1 MRLVPLLAAALL
13 PLSAAE
19 NLESVLAR
27 MDKAAP
33 GFRGMTAQIR
43 KLAFTAVVND
53 TNEEFGSIALLRPKS
68 KDLRMLVE
76 FTRPDPRSVT
86 FAGRKLQIFYPKI
99 NTVQEYDLGKQAA
112 LVDQFLLLGFGSSGS
127 DLKQS
132 YSIQYLGE
140 ESLSGQKTAHL
151 ELVPKSTEAQKH
163 VRKIE
168 IWIADSNSQ
177 PQQQKVWQNAR
188 DYTLVNYSDVKL
200 VPNLK
205 EEAVQLKLPAGVKK
219 EYPQK

>member
-1 MRLVPLLAAALL
+1 MKLVPLLAAALL
-13 PLSAAE
+13 PLPAADT
-19 NLESVLAR
+19 LESVLVR

-33 GFRGMTAQIR
+33 VFRGMTAQIR
-43 KLAFTAVVND
+43 KVAFTAVVND
-53 TNEEFGSIALLRPKS
+53 TNEEFGTIALLRPKS

-76 FTRPDPRSVT
+76 FTRPDPRSVA
-86 FAGRKLQIFYPKI
+86 FSGRKLQIFYPKI

-112 LVDQFLLLGFGSSGS
+112 LVDQFLLLGFGTSGS

-132 YSIQYLGE
+132 YSIVYVGE
-140 ESLSGQKTAHL
+140 ESLGGQKTAHL
-151 ELVPKSTEAQKH
+151 ELTPTAAETQKH
-163 VRKIE
+163 VRRIE
-168 IWIADSNSQ
+168 IWIADSNAQ
-177 PQQQKVWQNAR
+177 PLQQKVWQNAR
-188 DYTLVNYSDVKL
+188 DYTLINYSDVKL